1 MKFSVS
7 VSQEYTT
14 RLYRISANHAAVHV
28 ENVEPSLDSLDSN
41 HVFVLDGGLKIF
53 VWSGRN
59 SKCTVTQKGRLLAEK
74 INKIERKDT
83 AEIFDMH
90 QGKEPTDFWAL
101 LNVDKDEEELK
112 NIVIPKNKIPH
123 DWKPAEARLYQVHL
137 RPGYLEL
144 PQVVLKEGK
153 LVKELLETKNV
164 YILDC
169 FTDMYIWWGKKS
181 TKLVKSA
188 AMKLGQEFLAMM
200 PRPRHVTLVR
210 TLEG

>member
-1 MKFSVS
+1 M
-7 VSQEYTT
+7 
-14 RLYRISANHAAVHV
+14 
-28 ENVEPSLDSLDSN
+28 ENLEPCLDSLDSN

-74 INKIERKDT
+74 INKIERKDN
-83 AEIFDMH
+83 AEIFDMY
-90 QGKEPTDFWAL
+90 QGKEPIEFWSML
-101 LNVDKDEEELK
+101 DVEKDEEELK
-112 NIVIPKNKIPH
+112 NIVIPKSKVPV
-123 DWKPAEARLYQVHL
+123 DWKPKGPRLYQVHL

-144 PQVVLKEGK
+144 PQVELKDGK

-169 FTDMYIWWGKKS
+169 STDLYIWWGKKS

-188 AMKLGQEFLAMM
+188 SMKLGQELLGMM
-200 PRPRHVTLVR
+200 PRPRHVTPVR
-210 TLEG
+210 TLEGYSSISALELSLESPND